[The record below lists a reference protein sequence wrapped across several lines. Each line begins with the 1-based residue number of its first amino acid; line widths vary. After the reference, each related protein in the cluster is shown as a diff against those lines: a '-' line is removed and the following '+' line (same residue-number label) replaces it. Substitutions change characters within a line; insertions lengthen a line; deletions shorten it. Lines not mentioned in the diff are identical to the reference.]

1 MMNRAS
7 LQRFMAGLGIVAAM
21 AGAGCADDGERSA
34 SGAAG
39 GGAGGGGGAPQGSPF
54 DGCSKGELEPDRQ
67 GDTILRG
74 PGVDP
79 ETGALP
85 PGNYLISTTY
95 LALKPEMTQRAM
107 ELGGPIMQSLFTM
120 KGLVGAATLQ
130 STSCV
135 SLRTLSVWES
145 EEDMFAFVGSP
156 AHANAMGHIT
166 SISRGSSNVISWE
179 ASEAQATWEEA
190 ARRLASEAGGD
201 I

>member
-1 MMNRAS
+1 MNRAS
-7 LQRFMAGLGIVAAM
+7 LQRFMVGLGIVAAM
-21 AGAGCADDGERSA
+21 AGAGCSDDDGERSA
-34 SGAAG
+34 SEAAG
-39 GGAGGGGGAPQGSPF
+39 GGGDASQGSPF
-54 DGCSKGELEPDRQ
+54 EGCSKGELEPDRQ
-67 GDTILRG
+67 GDMVFRG

-120 KGLVGAATLQ
+120 KGLVGVATLQ
-130 STSCV
+130 SSSCM

-145 EEDMFAFVGSP
+145 EEDMFAFVVSP
-156 AHANAMGHIT
+156 AHASAMGHAA
-166 SISRGSSNVISWE
+166 SLSRGSSNAISWE
-179 ASEAQATWEEA
+179 GSEAQATWEEA
-190 ARRLASEAGGD
+190 ARRLASETGGD

>member
-1 MMNRAS
+1 MMNRVW
-7 LQRFMAGLGIVAAM
+7 LQRFLVGLGIVAAL
-21 AGAGCADDGERSA
+21 AGAGCADDGESSA
-34 SGAAG
+34 SEAATG
-39 GGAGGGGGAPQGSPF
+39 GTNGGGGAPQGSPF

-67 GDTILRG
+67 GDTKLRG
-74 PGVDP
+74 PGVDA

-95 LALKPEMTQRAM
+95 LALKPDMTQRAM
-107 ELGGPIMQSLFTM
+107 ELGGPVMESLFTM

-130 STSCV
+130 SPSCAT
-135 SLRTLSVWES
+135 LRTLTVWQS

-156 AHANAMGHIT
+156 AHASAMPHIT

-179 ASEAQATWEEA
+179 ATEAQATWEEA
-190 ARRLASEAGGD
+190 ARHLASETDGD